1 MPPRKSRKANVKE
14 TPVVS
19 DPLKF
24 QNPNVEKYFLKLQG
38 KTFIQEKGFQP
49 LMILCKEIWSI
60 VQYHRWERFCLIPK
74 ENVVI
79 PIVQEFYIALRDEE
93 TRRPHSVRWEMVTV
107 WGKDVS
113 FTPKAICEFYD
124 APYYETN
131 FLESTY
137 LINFDDTDMDSI
149 IKYLTENRGEWKY
162 RSDIGLPTNFNQ
174 AIMFPIAKMWMQFIC
189 TSITPTLNVS
199 NVNTF
204 QAILLYEIL
213 QKKRKQNMDIS
224 ASSKIKEAIK
234 TPKGSKILEAEWM
247 IIWMQESGLIIQVFA
262 RENNIKVLNYLP
274 KIIDPD
280 HSIANPT
287 IREEK
292 MRKEAEMKRR
302 RPQSKTFKKEDDDY
316 D

>member
-1 MPPRKSRKANVKE
+1 MPPRKYRKANVKE

-60 VQYHRWERFCLIPK
+60 VRYHRWEPFCLIPK

-79 PIVQEFYIALRDEE
+79 PIVQEFYVPLRDEE

-124 APYYETN
+124 APYYEMN

-137 LINFDDTDMDSI
+137 LINFDNIDMDSI
-149 IKYLTENRGEWKY
+149 IKYLIENRGEW
-162 RSDIGLPTNFNQ
+162 N
-174 AIMFPIAKMWMQFIC
+174 
-189 TSITPTLNVS
+189 ITPTLNVS

-204 QAILLYEIL
+204 RAILLYGVL
-213 QKKRKQNMDIS
+213 QKKQIRIGKWIHQSM
-224 ASSKIKEAIK
+224 KRCV
-234 TPKGSKILEAEWM
+234 
-247 IIWMQESGLIIQVFA
+247 SGQKVFA
-262 RENNIKVLNYLP
+262 QENNIKVSNYLP
-274 KIIDPD
+274 KTIDPD

-287 IREEK
+287 SREVK
-292 MRKEAEMKRR
+292 MRKEVEMKRR
-302 RPQSKTFKKEDDDY
+302 RLQSKTFKREDDDY
-316 D
+316 DETFSHNILH

>member
-1 MPPRKSRKANVKE
+1 MPPRKYRKANVKE

-60 VQYHRWERFCLIPK
+60 VRYHKWEPFCVIQK

-79 PIVQEFYIALRDEE
+79 LIFQEFYVALRDEE
-93 TRRPHSVRWEMVTV
+93 TKRPHSVRWKMVTV

-113 FTPKAICEFYD
+113 FTLKAICEFYD
-124 APYYETN
+124 APYYEMN

-137 LINFDDTDMDSI
+137 LINFDDIDMDSI
-149 IKYLTENRGEWKY
+149 IKYLIENRGEWKY
-162 RSDIGLPTNFNQ
+162 RSDISLSTNFSQ
-174 AIMFPIAKMWMQFIC
+174 AIMFPIAKMWIQFIC
-189 TSITPTLNVS
+189 ISITPTLNVS

-204 QAILLYEIL
+204 QAILLYGVL
-213 QKKRKQNMDIS
+213 QKKQIRIGKWIHQSMKRCIS
-224 ASSKIKEAIK
+224 GQK
-234 TPKGSKILEAEWM
+234 
-247 IIWMQESGLIIQVFA
+247 VFA
-262 RENNIKVLNYLP
+262 QENNIKVSNYLP

-287 IREEK
+287 SREVK
-292 MRKEAEMKRR
+292 IRKEVEMKRR
-302 RPQSKTFKKEDDDY
+302 RPQSNTFKREDNDY
-316 D
+316 DETFSRNILHREN

>member
-1 MPPRKSRKANVKE
+1 
-14 TPVVS
+14 
-19 DPLKF
+19 
-24 QNPNVEKYFLKLQG
+24 
-38 KTFIQEKGFQP
+38 
-49 LMILCKEIWSI
+49 
-60 VQYHRWERFCLIPK
+60 
-74 ENVVI
+74 
-79 PIVQEFYIALRDEE
+79 
-93 TRRPHSVRWEMVTV
+93 MVTV

-124 APYYETN
+124 TPYYETD

-137 LINFDDTDMDSI
+137 LINFDDIDMDSI

-204 QAILLYEIL
+204 RAILLYEIL
-213 QKKRKQNMDIS
+213 QKKQIRIGKWIHQSMKRCVS
-224 ASSKIKEAIK
+224 GQK
-234 TPKGSKILEAEWM
+234 
-247 IIWMQESGLIIQVFA
+247 ESGLIIQVFA
-262 RENNIKVLNYLP
+262 RENNIKVSNYLP

-287 IREEK
+287 IREVK
-292 MRKEAEMKRR
+292 MRKEAKMKRR
-302 RPQSKTFKKEDDDY
+302 RPQSKTFKREDDDY
-316 D
+316 DETFQSQYFTPRGPVIRIPTQHAHSSGGGSSRGHISGKGKAPMVRGQSHHFDNSNN

>member
-1 MPPRKSRKANVKE
+1 MPPKKSRKTNVKE
-14 TPVVS
+14 TPVIS

-60 VQYHRWERFCLIPK
+60 VRYHRWERFCLIPK

-79 PIVQEFYIALRDEE
+79 PIVQEFYVALRDEE
-93 TRRPHSVRWEMVTV
+93 TKRPHSVRWESVTV

-124 APYYETN
+124 APYYETD

-137 LINFDDTDMDSI
+137 LLNFDDMDMDSI

-162 RSDIGLPTNFNQ
+162 RSDISLPTNFNQ
-174 AIMFPIAKMWMQFIC
+174 AIMFPIVKMWMQFIC
-189 TSITPTLNVS
+189 TSIIPTLNVS

-204 QAILLYEIL
+204 RAILLYGVL
-213 QKKRKQNMDIS
+213 QKK
-224 ASSKIKEAIK
+224 
-234 TPKGSKILEAEWM
+234 
-247 IIWMQESGLIIQVFA
+247 
-262 RENNIKVLNYLP
+262 
-274 KIIDPD
+274 
-280 HSIANPT
+280 
-287 IREEK
+287 
-292 MRKEAEMKRR
+292 
-302 RPQSKTFKKEDDDY
+302 
-316 D
+316 